1 MNYEII
7 TVGRNVYKVKV
18 KKPVKPYRNIYAIL
32 RVCFNVHT
40 ERDLINMYN
49 DLKSRFNKTNLTDST
64 FMKWIIKTLHNCVT
78 NGKCEELGIQATP
91 TEEYTKLKQENED
104 LKVKVRE
111 LEGEV
116 DRLRR
121 ENVDLLRKVSEL
133 LEEINKNVVV
143 KCESITIGVYRV
155 TICGKGFIVD
165 YLTNMDIIRQKFLTR
180 DEYINFVN
188 LLQRYGLLE
197 AVKIERI
204 R

>member
-1 MNYEII
+1 MSQKVIAGRLVFRSRKKKESKLVHNLYVHFHVYMNINSE
-7 TVGRNVYKVKV
+7 K
-18 KKPVKPYRNIYAIL
+18 
-32 RVCFNVHT
+32 
-40 ERDLINMYN
+40 ELIDKYN
-49 DLKSRFNKTNLTDST
+49 RLKSYLGKSEWCESNFIKWLIGTIHDCVFENKCEDLKLQSISS
-64 FMKWIIKTLHNCVT
+64 
-78 NGKCEELGIQATP
+78 
-91 TEEYTKLKQENED
+91 EEYARLRRENED

-111 LEGEV
+111 LESEV

-121 ENVDLLRKVSEL
+121 ENVDLLRKVNEL

-197 AVKIERI
+197 AVKIERV